1 MAKTIHMQEFDPVEG
16 SGMFE
21 DKGQRFYVN
30 INIGIVTITPVRLEY
45 ELMSKEWDKLMLQ
58 K

>member
-1 MAKTIHMQEFDPVEG
+1 MGMGGLNMAKTIHMQEFDPVEG

-30 INIGIVTITPVRLEY
+30 INIGIVTITPVRWNVECVV
-45 ELMSKEWDKLMLQ
+45 
-58 K
+58 